1 LAIVRK
7 RREEAEKL
15 KASQPAPTTIRKPI
29 VDDDDDDD
37 DEDDDSEDEEEEGE
51 VSKGVGSVS
60 LKVSSA
66 AATATV
72 MPKLKS
78 IDIKKMSGDVL
89 KEHLK
94 ERKLDL
100 QGQKKD
106 LIKRLCDYEA
116 AR

>member
-1 LAIVRK
+1 
-7 RREEAEKL
+7 
-15 KASQPAPTTIRKPI
+15 
-29 VDDDDDDD
+29 
-37 DEDDDSEDEEEEGE
+37 
-51 VSKGVGSVS
+51 
-60 LKVSSA
+60 
-66 AATATV
+66 